1 MSKKLQGN
9 GLFESSRMMLPEHKE
24 AYILHQQNL
33 RKSPPPQLD
42 DQEMERI
49 SMLIAE
55 SMHLKKNIKL
65 VLFEEFY
72 SSELT
77 GLVTKIDL
85 QHKTIGFL
93 QGNNFTWIRVM
104 DIIDVMLID
113 S

>member
-33 RKSPPPQLD
+33 RKSPPPHLD

-55 SMHLKKNIKL
+55 SMQLRKEVIL
-65 VLFEEFY
+65 VLLGEFNVT
-72 SSELT
+72 EIT
-77 GLVTKIDL
+77 GVVTKIDL
-85 QHKTIGFL
+85 QQKNIKFTH
-93 QGNNFTWIRVM
+93 GNDFRWIKVS
-104 DIIDVMLID
+104 DIIDGMWK
-113 S
+113 

>member
-33 RKSPPPQLD
+33 RKNSPPQLD

-55 SMHLKKNIKL
+55 SMQFRKQVTV
-65 VLFEEFY
+65 VLFGEFDVQKI
-72 SSELT
+72 T
-77 GLVTKIDL
+77 GVVTKIDPQQKNVRL
-85 QHKTIGFL
+85 NQDNDYI
-93 QGNNFTWIRVM
+93 WIKVA
-104 DIIDVMLID
+104 DITDVMLK
-113 S
+113 

>member
-33 RKSPPPQLD
+33 RKNPPPQLD

-55 SMHLKKNIKL
+55 SMQLRKEVIL
-65 VLFEEFY
+65 VLFGEFNVT
-72 SSELT
+72 EIT
-77 GLVTKIDL
+77 GVVTKIDL
-85 QHKTIGFL
+85 QQKTSNSPMAMIFAG
-93 QGNNFTWIRVM
+93 
-104 DIIDVMLID
+104 
-113 S
+113 

>member
-49 SMLIAE
+49 SMLLAE
-55 SMHLKKNIKL
+55 SMQLRKEVIL
-65 VLFEEFY
+65 VLFGEFNVT
-72 SSELT
+72 EIT
-77 GLVTKIDL
+77 GVVTKIDL
-85 QHKTIGFL
+85 QQKNIKFTH
-93 QGNNFTWIRVM
+93 GNDFRWIKVS
-104 DIIDVMLID
+104 DIIDGMWK
-113 S
+113 

>member
-9 GLFESSRMMLPEHKE
+9 GLFESSRMMLPEHRE

-55 SMHLKKNIKL
+55 SMQLRKEVIL
-65 VLFEEFY
+65 VLFGEFNVT
-72 SSELT
+72 EIT
-77 GLVTKIDL
+77 GVVTKIDL
-85 QHKTIGFL
+85 QQKNIKFTH
-93 QGNNFTWIRVM
+93 GNDFRWIKVS
-104 DIIDVMLID
+104 DIIDGMWK
-113 S
+113 